1 MLQQRFTQ
9 LIRGLH
15 CEGSYDTALPMKRR
29 GKMCC
34 WRQDVRRGQGTGT
47 VVSTRGNCQS
57 SWQTKT
63 RTQRMK
69 VRSRA
74 GPACTRRPPL
84 SRGPR
89 WFEALCLAVLSS
101 TNLFG
106 GYDILPPV
114 DLFGG
119 YDTEGTCCHSQR
131 GNNDDGGAEDLAFS
145 LHVRTQVPPSRYRY
159 RTLEEGTQVRT
170 LVCTLL
176 DTLYLA
182 S

>member
-74 GPACTRRPPL
+74 GPACTRPSIQRPTPVVARAAL
-84 SRGPR
+84 VRGALLGRAQLDKFVR
-89 WFEALCLAVLSS
+89 WLRHLTSSGFVRWLRHRGDTAAIRSEAIMTTVGLKISLFHFMYVLIKY
-101 TNLFG
+101 L
-106 GYDILPPV
+106 LV
-114 DLFGG
+114 
-119 YDTEGTCCHSQR
+119 GT
-131 GNNDDGGAEDLAFS
+131 GIEL
-145 LHVRTQVPPSRYRY
+145 
-159 RTLEEGTQVRT
+159 
-170 LVCTLL
+170 
-176 DTLYLA
+176 
-182 S
+182 